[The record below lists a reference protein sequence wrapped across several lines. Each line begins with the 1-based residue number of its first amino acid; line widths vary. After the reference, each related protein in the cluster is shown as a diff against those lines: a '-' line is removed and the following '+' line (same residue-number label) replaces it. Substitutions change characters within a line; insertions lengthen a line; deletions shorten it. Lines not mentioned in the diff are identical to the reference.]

1 MALSSIERSVCE
13 KLGYDTGG
21 LFSPALQI
29 KSLAI
34 SQISAI
40 QAALRGYVASDQAVF
55 DAALGSLYA
64 QTATI
69 LPGDSLDD
77 IQKVL
82 NIINNCLYLR
92 GNDALNNPISLTT
105 AFIRSMIEKISA
117 FIDDYTYLPEFL
129 LGKLLSLLDELY
141 GDILPGSRA
150 ISEALANIDQII
162 NCLSNFCGGEFTAQ
176 VIILTNDVETLYN
189 DLWIVSDPL
198 SANYGKLDKT
208 TLFSDAGLTP
218 TEIAK
223 VLQVNTNINSIK
235 ASAQTSIDN
244 FSNCHCAPNTAK
256 SLKSTPSGQT
266 KSPGNGFC
274 HASFG

>member
-40 QAALRGYVASDQAVF
+40 QAALRGYVASDQAVI

-244 FSNCHCAPNTAK
+244 FVTSAK
-256 SLKSTPSGQT
+256 SYKRLGSIV
-266 KSPGNGFC
+266 F
-274 HASFG
+274 